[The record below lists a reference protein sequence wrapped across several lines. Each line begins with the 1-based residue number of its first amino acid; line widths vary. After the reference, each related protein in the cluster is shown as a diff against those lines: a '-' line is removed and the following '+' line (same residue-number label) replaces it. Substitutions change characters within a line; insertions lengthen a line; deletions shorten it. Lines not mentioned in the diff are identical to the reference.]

1 MVQTLCDL
9 KKCLLL
15 ETLNTKLMRGLVILI
30 GKTKVLCLS
39 TAKEL
44 ENGLKNTNPL
54 HLLQMCYTCCYTSTP
69 RLCWVVTLV
78 TLKNKVCV

>member
-1 MVQTLCDL
+1 
-9 KKCLLL
+9 
-15 ETLNTKLMRGLVILI
+15 MRGLVISI

-39 TAKEL
+39 TAKEP

-54 HLLQMCYTCCYTSTP
+54 HLLQMCYTCCYGLNP
-69 RLCWVVTLV
+69 RRCWFVTLV